1 MPKLADKKLTQRF
14 VNEVVPPR
22 RGRDEY
28 PDGLVRGLRLL
39 VSASDKKCF
48 DLGFRHEGRPRRKK
62 VGDHPQMQ
70 LAEARRVAQAARESR
85 DPLTYLGGAVQDDT
99 RLRFAELAEEYI
111 ARGMIQRRGANAGEP
126 LKSAARYE
134 AAIRKVL
141 LPAWGS
147 RPVEKLTKADAT
159 ALTDKVMDRSGDGA
173 ARESHR
179 LYMRI
184 FSWAVGRGTV
194 SHHPFQGIVPPAP
207 NRHRDRVL
215 TPVELSDVWA
225 ASEEISYP
233 CGPFYRLLILT
244 GQRLKEVAHM
254 EWSEIE
260 GDVWTI
266 PGERTKN
273 GLPSE
278 VPLSSL
284 ALAEI
289 EALPRG
295 SGPFVFSYTDG
306 QKPVASFN
314 KLKTKMDRVSGV
326 ENWHNH
332 DLRRTLR
339 TGLAELGVPETVAE
353 KVLNHTEPNVLV
365 KTYNRHAYRNE
376 KAAALERW
384 AQRVREIV
392 TPPPDNLTKL
402 RAAQ

>member
-1 MPKLADKKLTQRF
+1 MPKLATKRLTQRQ
-14 VNEVVPPR
+14 VDELMPPR
-22 RGRDEY
+22 RGSYEKA
-28 PDGLVRGLRLL
+28 DGVVYGLRLR
-39 VSASDKKCF
+39 VSASCRKSYI
-48 DLGFRHEGRPRRKK
+48 LSANRRRKL
-62 VGDHPQMQ
+62 VGHHPAMT
-70 LAEARRVAQAARESR
+70 LDEARRLAIAARESGDPSGFLR
-85 DPLTYLGGAVQDDT
+85 GTGDDPLL
-99 RLRFAELAEEYI
+99 FAKLAEEYI
-111 ARGMIQRRGANAGEP
+111 KRGMIQRRGANAGEP

-147 RPVEKLTKADAT
+147 RPVETLTKADAT

-215 TPVELSDVWA
+215 TSTELSDVWA
-225 ASEEISYP
+225 ASEEIGYP
-233 CGPFYRLLILT
+233 SGPFYRLLILT

-278 VPLSSL
+278 VSLSSL

-306 QKPVASFN
+306 EKPIASFN
-314 KLKTKMDRVSGV
+314 KLKIKMDRVSGV
-326 ENWHNH
+326 ENWHTH

-353 KVLNHTEPNVLV
+353 KVLNHAEPNVLV
-365 KTYNRHAYRNE
+365 KTYNRHAYRDE

-392 TPPPDNLTKL
+392 TPPPANVTRLK
-402 RAAQ
+402 AAK